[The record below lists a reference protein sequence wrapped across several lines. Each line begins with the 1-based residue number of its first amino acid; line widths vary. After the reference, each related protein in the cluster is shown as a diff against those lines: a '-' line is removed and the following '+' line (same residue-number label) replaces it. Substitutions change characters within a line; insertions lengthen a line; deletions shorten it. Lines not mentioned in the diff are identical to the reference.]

1 MHIDLCLLATDL
13 NKLYYNLYPYIK
25 KAWNKM
31 NIDTKLILISNFIPD
46 ILKKYS
52 DDIILFKPIV
62 NIHSAYIAQ
71 VIRILYPC
79 LFINKNILIS
89 DIDIIPLNKNYFNN
103 DYIKNISNEKFIV
116 FRDVYIKKD
125 MNAICYNLANSNVWK
140 KIFKINNEIDIINK
154 LKKWYNPE
162 YNGKKNCLGWFTDQK
177 ILFKYLHFNEK
188 DVIYLNDKDLKFNR
202 LDKRNKKYIIDNL
215 NLIYNNIK
223 SGYYTDFH
231 IIRPYHKYT
240 VIIKRIL
247 DLI

>member
-46 ILKKYS
+46 ILKEYS
-52 DDIILFKPIV
+52 DDIILFKPID

-116 FRDVYIKKD
+116 FRDVYIKTN
-125 MNAICYNLANSNVWK
+125 MIAICYNLANSNVWK

-154 LKKWYNPE
+154 LKEWYNPE
-162 YNGKKNCLGWFTDQK
+162 YDGKKNCLGWFTDQK

-188 DVIYLNDKDLKFNR
+188 YVIYLNDKDLKFNR